1 MLKKRL
7 FSIACAITIATAMCA
22 VTGCGS
28 SQSSGASQQGAG
40 KVDYS
45 ALPKIDMSDKK
56 IVLLTQSEE
65 KATTYKEHYGGEVE
79 SILVSDKEIFT
90 RFMTMVMSEERVDV
104 FWNYLKPALAT
115 QGYLKN
121 LDEYIDFNQPLW
133 RMSRISIICYRIKR
147 ESIIV
152 PSPAYSATCVCGITP
167 KFSKS
172 MDWTRRRAMSRREPG
187 TGTFSAIWR

>member
-45 ALPKIDMSDKK
+45 ALPKIDMPDKK

-79 SILVSDKEIFT
+79 SILSGKMCIRD
-90 RFMTMVMSEERVDV
+90 
-104 FWNYLKPALAT
+104 
-115 QGYLKN
+115 
-121 LDEYIDFNQPLW
+121 
-133 RMSRISIICYRIKR
+133 RIKGISRIKR
-147 ESIIV
+147 RDVQMFFKKTEVTGGV
-152 PSPAYSATCVCGITP
+152 PA
-167 KFSKS
+167 
-172 MDWTRRRAMSRREPG
+172 
-187 TGTFSAIWR
+187 